1 MTKGDILMMNENKV
15 IGFSELIKRYRKE
28 KKMTQVELSKKL
40 NRNQTTVSN
49 YEKGVHY
56 PNTPE
61 EIKAIAKLLNE
72 PVSYIIDAIEYSRN
86 GVLKEHEAL
95 LIDLDKLNTQE
106 LAKKYKFVSNGQE
119 ITGEQLKK
127 SLELLKVFEQFKE
140 NDER

>member
-1 MTKGDILMMNENKV
+1 MNENKV
-15 IGFSELIKRYRKE
+15 VGFDELIKNYRKE
-28 KKMTQVELSKKL
+28 KKMTQVELAKKL

-49 YEKGVHY
+49 YEKGIHF
-56 PNTPE
+56 PNNPE
-61 EIKAIAKLLNE
+61 EIKAVAQLLNE
-72 PVSYIIDAIEYSRN
+72 PVSYIIDAIEYSRS
-86 GVLKEHEAL
+86 GVLNEHEAL
-95 LIDLDKLNTQE
+95 LIDLDKLNAQE